1 MNIQN
6 VYIFCKLFVYL
17 SMALVEIKTRARREV
32 KITILE
38 DDDYKM
44 LTKKRY
50 HFLWKSFRNR
60 MDVAVYKLQL
70 SGDDDILGVMALIE
84 VPDESRIEINLLAC
98 SKENVGK
105 NKAYGG
111 IAGHLIAYA
120 CSQAVKRYGRD
131 ACVSL
136 VPKTRL
142 KNHYI
147 RKYGMLD
154 AGWQLFL
161 EGKALNDIIL
171 KYLL

>member
-1 MNIQN
+1 M
-6 VYIFCKLFVYL
+6 VLTEV
-17 SMALVEIKTRARREV
+17 KTRKKKKV
-32 KITILE
+32 KIAPVE
-38 DDDYKM
+38 DEDYKL

-50 HFLWKSFRNR
+50 HFSWKPFRSR
-60 MDVAVYKLQL
+60 TDTTVYKLQIP
-70 SGDDDILGVMALIE
+70 GDEDILGVMALI
-84 VPDESRIEINLLAC
+84 DFSRESRIEINLLAC
-98 SKENVGK
+98 TGENVGK
-105 NKAYGG
+105 GKIYEG

-120 CSQAVKRYGRD
+120 CRLAVKKYGSN

-147 RKYGMLD
+147 MKYGMLD

-161 EGKALNDIIL
+161 EGRALNNIIL

>member
-1 MNIQN
+1 
-6 VYIFCKLFVYL
+6 
-17 SMALVEIKTRARREV
+17 MALVEVKTKTRRKVEIAL
-32 KITILE
+32 LE

-50 HFLWKSFRNR
+50 HFLWKLFRGR
-60 MDVAVYKLQL
+60 MDVAVYKLQFP
-70 SGDDDILGVMALIE
+70 GDDDILGVMALIE
-84 VPDESRIEINLLAC
+84 VSNESRIEINLLAC

-105 NKAYGG
+105 NKAYDG

-120 CSQAVKRYGRD
+120 CSRAVKRYGRD

-161 EGKALNDIIL
+161 EGRALNDIIV